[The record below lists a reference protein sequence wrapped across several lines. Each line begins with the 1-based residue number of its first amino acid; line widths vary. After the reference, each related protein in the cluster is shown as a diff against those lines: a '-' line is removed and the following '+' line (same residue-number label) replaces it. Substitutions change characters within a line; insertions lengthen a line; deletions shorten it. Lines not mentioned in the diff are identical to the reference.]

1 MIKGCVLK
9 AFEEETH
16 MSLPINHVEVIH
28 DGLLKVES

>member
-9 AFEEETH
+9 AFKEEIH
-16 MSLPINHVEVIH
+16 MSLPINHVEEIL